1 MAAEREMALVD
12 LYQVHPMN
20 ARKHAR
26 EETKDSLREFGQY
39 KPIVVSTA
47 TGYVVA
53 GNGLLLAARELG
65 WAEVWVNLVDGLT
78 AADELRLLAIDNRT
92 SDKAGYDDQRL
103 YELLSAIREDRQGLT
118 GTGWTD
124 KETDRLEKLTRDGKK
139 ATDDLFRDLGHP
151 VGDDPDSDP
160 DAPPAPKTRMT
171 RIVLALG
178 ETEAEELRGWLRGHR
193 EKTGQLDLPDGA
205 AVHHIV
211 RTYALESL

>member
-39 KPIVVSTA
+39 KPIVVSAA
-47 TGYVVA
+47 TGFVVA

-65 WAEVWVNLVDGLT
+65 WAEVWVNLVEGLEP
-78 AADELRLLAIDNRT
+78 ADELRLLAIDNRT
-92 SDKAGYDDQRL
+92 SDRAGYDDQRL
-103 YELLSAIREDRQGLT
+103 YELLSAIRQDRQGLT

-124 KETDRLEKLTRDGKK
+124 READKLEKLTRDGKK
-139 ATDDLFRDLGHP
+139 ATDDLFRDLGHA

-160 DAPPAPKTRMT
+160 DKLEAPKTRMT

-178 ETEAEELRGWLRGHR
+178 ETEAEELRGWLREYR
-193 EKTGQLDLPDGA
+193 EKYGQLDAPDGA
-205 AVHHIV
+205 VIHRIV
-211 RTYALESL
+211 GTYTRENP